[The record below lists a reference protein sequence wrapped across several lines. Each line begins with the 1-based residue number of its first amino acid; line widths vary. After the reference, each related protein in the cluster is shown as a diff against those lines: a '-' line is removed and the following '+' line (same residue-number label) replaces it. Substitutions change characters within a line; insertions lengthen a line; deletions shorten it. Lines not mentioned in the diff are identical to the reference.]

1 MQTRSKRWIVLLLV
15 CIALSVAWFV
25 WHPLHTVT
33 PLDVRAEASRSDA
46 VVYGSVREESGRRHV
61 VVEEIWK
68 FSSTE
73 AELRVGSAIPVPQL
87 PRDTHPER
95 LVVFL
100 ERSSRDGRLHASTI
114 VAVYH
119 GRLGWPEMSIEE
131 AKAMCAGTHASN
143 LIGQDKGKAVP
154 RDTRFTRVW
163 VKQQGSWRLVA
174 NHYSSRITQ
183 Q

>member
-25 WHPLHTVT
+25 WHALHTVT

-143 LIGQDKGKAVP
+143 QSVERTATDLVS
-154 RDTRFTRVW
+154 TRRVTTMSFMLSTRAL
-163 VKQQGSWRLVA
+163 GRRRSFL
-174 NHYSSRITQ
+174 SR
-183 Q
+183 